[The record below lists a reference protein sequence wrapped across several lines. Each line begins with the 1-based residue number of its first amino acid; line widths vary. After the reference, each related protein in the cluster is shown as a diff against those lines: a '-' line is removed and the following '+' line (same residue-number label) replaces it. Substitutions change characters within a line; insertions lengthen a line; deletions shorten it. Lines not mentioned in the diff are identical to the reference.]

1 MSATAACTS
10 TWSSRAD
17 AGPPSAELAAA
28 IRAAIDTVV
37 AEYHGSYSAEHGL
50 GPVNAARWLAATPPL
65 EQQVVAAVKS
75 VLDPHRLLGHP
86 GHPYNLLS

>member
-1 MSATAACTS
+1 MTAVCTS
-10 TWSSRAD
+10 TWSSRATPD
-17 AGPPSAELAAA
+17 PRRPELAAA

-37 AEYHGSYSAEHGL
+37 AEHHGSYSAEHGL